1 MQQISEKCD
10 FYASLLLFPNL
21 RLCFNYPGETELSA
35 TVQGGGGSPSSQ
47 LLSNRK
53 EGLS

>member
-1 MQQISEKCD
+1 MQKISEKCD

-35 TVQGGGGSPSSQ
+35 TVRGEGGLPAV
-47 LLSNRK
+47 NCFPTAK
-53 EGLS
+53 KA